1 MQSTSKKDTKTSSA
15 LTAVSFKPSLTQI
28 TPSLSAPT
36 VTTQVRSRPLP
47 AILPAPPKPL
57 GVSQV
62 PTSVSTTPSVRKLP
76 TILPAPAKNIAVF
89 PTVLVPLA
97 TGVGSHAG
105 AQLQSPLPLAVSTP
119 AAAGV
124 SGLSEIVGQQYP
136 SVVSTSQDTGLIAAD
151 QGNPSSKMQEISDN
165 SEISGASGSKV
176 PVLNEQTI
184 VAECDNNTSSE
195 DDSLLMCS
203 ETIDS
208 GCSITEVPSAMD
220 FFPNMAESTPVKD
233 EAEQGTDVM
242 PQTIPE
248 STCTDE
254 RETALDPLSLQD
266 IEVSDCDLDCG
277 NSVQQDLIHDT
288 KPCKTQ
294 PETVAESVENVT
306 VQRLDDTSEISEL
319 IRGGLSENIYSESLQ
334 MAEHEEEKAHKPVVE
349 SDLCS
354 SFGSTHCDN
363 QNLIVKGQEDGVPVE
378 NTAHPVDDALQIIES
393 FVESMEANSGDKS
406 EAMLSSDDLP
416 LEFLQSS
423 TVESSALPEAP
434 TTVKENLINE
444 QISTQTETDK
454 GLGEDQTSNVLPRFE
469 EESGEVSDALI
480 DVLSTSTSS
489 SNSASES
496 PELTERELKALE
508 AFGSIRTSGR
518 KRKPPTSLD
527 ASPPRQVSGWVRGAL
542 RYVMVQFMVS
552 SWKMYDFF
560 VQCLSFPGS
569 LRYQHLIVILTEYRC
584 CQGHHHHYCQDHCHH
599 HQVDQFMFEF
609 LGN

>member
-1 MQSTSKKDTKTSSA
+1 M
-15 LTAVSFKPSLTQI
+15 
-28 TPSLSAPT
+28 
-36 VTTQVRSRPLP
+36 
-47 AILPAPPKPL
+47 
-57 GVSQV
+57 
-62 PTSVSTTPSVRKLP
+62 
-76 TILPAPAKNIAVF
+76 F

-97 TGVGSHAG
+97 TGLGSHAG
-105 AQLQSPLPLAVSTP
+105 TQLQSSLPLTVSTP
-119 AAAGV
+119 GAAGV
-124 SGLSEIVGQQYP
+124 SGLSEIVGQQYQP
-136 SVVSTSQDTGLIAAD
+136 VVSTSQDTGLIAAD
-151 QGNPSSKMQEISDN
+151 QGNPSSNTQETSDN
-165 SEISGASGSKV
+165 SEISEASGSKV

-208 GCSITEVPSAMD
+208 GCGNTEVPSAMD

-233 EAEQGTDVM
+233 EAEQGPDVM
-242 PQTIPE
+242 PQTMQE
-248 STCTDE
+248 STE
-254 RETALDPLSLQD
+254 GHETALDPLSLQD

-277 NSVQQDLIHDT
+277 NSLQQDLIHDT
-288 KPCKTQ
+288 KPCETQ
-294 PETVAESVENVT
+294 PETVAEESVENVT

-334 MAEHEEEKAHKPVVE
+334 MAEHEEEKTHKPIVE

-354 SFGSTHCDN
+354 SFGGTHCDN
-363 QNLIVKGQEDGVPVE
+363 QNVIVKGQEDGVPVE
-378 NTAHPVDDALQIIES
+378 NTGHPVDDALQIIES

-406 EAMLSSDDLP
+406 EATLSSDDLP

-423 TVESSALPEAP
+423 TMESSALPEAP

-527 ASPPRQVSGWVRGAL
+527 VSPPRQVSGWVRGAL
-542 RYVMVQFMVS
+542 R
-552 SWKMYDFF
+552 
-560 VQCLSFPGS
+560 
-569 LRYQHLIVILTEYRC
+569 
-584 CQGHHHHYCQDHCHH
+584 
-599 HQVDQFMFEF
+599 
-609 LGN
+609 